1 MKKTILIITLT
12 ALIAIGV
19 FAVNSPKTEMDSDK
33 KIYITEKAPEKCD
46 GTEIQARLHDNVGTS
61 SRFRFNERK
70 QYSYHSQ
77 NNNNVCSGMVPKMK
91 MSQKSYKGK
100 KN

>member
-19 FAVNSPKTEMDSDK
+19 LAVNSPKTEMDSDK
-33 KIYITEKAPEKCD
+33 KVYITEKAPVKCD

-61 SRFRFNERK
+61 SRFRFNDYGGFSRL
-70 QYSYHSQ
+70 SS
-77 NNNNVCSGMVPKMK
+77 CFCF
-91 MSQKSYKGK
+91 
-100 KN
+100 